1 MRLVASVQAKRGSS
15 RGLVH
20 YIAHSKLD
28 TEREPEKTRELFNEF
43 ADSLSVES
51 ANNSMRIGI
60 ARGRPSNDELHHV
73 VLSFRPDDYRA
84 LGTNGKQRRRAVK
97 DTTRAAMKQLEKG
110 LGADRLSWAAAVHLN
125 TENPHVHI
133 AIQRE
138 YFTKEIERRV
148 MTRVPREALPHFEL
162 RDTEKVLVPGLL
174 IESATVK
181 MDDLIERERGHIRT
195 SDRDTVQPTI
205 YPPSSSENPVVNV
218 DHDLVAER
226 DILRRGLLAKHELRR
241 IDTKITALIEH
252 GDQRRFLVSD
262 PLSGERRR
270 LSLADLA
277 QRGSGSA
284 TDPGGSP
291 TRQIR
296 TILFKMLAKE
306 EAAKAQLQNDEG
318 DTMREADR
326 IRNEYRNKGRKLPVP
341 PLTKDEL
348 DKMQDN
354 CLGNTDVREFSYLE
368 RIRSELEQSG
378 DIRPRSKAD
387 LQRIAAQKRVSDL
400 RAKYDQR
407 HHYEMASRSFY
418 RFVLIDDRR
427 VSLAQLDRM
436 ENPPKNPTSSFVEK
450 VKETAARLSGK
461 ARGPGIGDD
470 NDRIKIEIVNK
481 LNEELEDIKKDQKGE
496 QNKARILEK
505 ILTKNLEHGN
515 TEPAYSPEQLAEVE
529 TLSLR
534 LKERAIYEENWDKQR
549 ALIDSAREDCEAYRK
564 LIKADPGTHFDEYK
578 NNIAAGRAVAREIVA
593 KVEYQKAKESLETF
607 KKSKRF
613 QKVGVAD
620 KTTDTVAFFS
630 LHDVDLS
637 SRGSL
642 LDRALSQLLEGREH
656 RLLRRTVT
664 SLLSEREQRL
674 NNEVTAAKG
683 ILAAALSSS
692 SEFKQFSLF
701 SLKSEVTHQPIFTS
715 SEVMALENRAANM
728 HNPKEAVRLRAI
740 IESSG
745 DRPHRHLSEILRDF
759 ADPEVTPDKG
769 KTLDSSSRPEKLS
782 LDRTSEIDGN
792 AREPEKEDRSVLHPH
807 NHLRR

>member
-28 TEREPEKTRELFNEF
+28 TEREPEKTRELFNAF

-51 ANNSMRIGI
+51 ANNSMKVGI
-60 ARGRPSNDELHHV
+60 ARGRPSNDELHHI
-73 VLSFRPDDYRA
+73 VLSFRPDDYSA
-84 LGTNGKQRRRAVK
+84 LGTNEKQRRRAVK
-97 DTTRAAMKQLEKG
+97 DTTRAAMKQLEYG
-110 LGADRLSWAAAVHLN
+110 LGAERLSWSAAVHLN

-133 AIQRE
+133 AIQKE

-148 MTRVPREALPHFEL
+148 MTKIPREALPHFEL
-162 RDTEKVLVPGLL
+162 HDAEKILVPGFL
-174 IESATVK
+174 IESATMK
-181 MDDLIERERGHIRT
+181 MDDLIERERGKIKT
-195 SDRDTVQPTI
+195 SDRDTIRSTP
-205 YPPSSSENPVVNV
+205 YRHSNNKNPAVNLDYDV
-218 DHDLVAER
+218 VAER
-226 DILRRGLLAKHELRR
+226 DILRRGILAKHELNC
-241 IDTKITALIEH
+241 INTKITALIEH
-252 GDQRRFLVSD
+252 GDERRFLVFD

-270 LSLADLA
+270 LSLTDLE

-284 TDPGGSP
+284 TDSSVSP

-296 TILFKMLAKE
+296 TILFKMLGKE
-306 EAAKAQLQNDEG
+306 EAAKAQLQNDAG

-326 IRNEYRNKGRKLPVP
+326 IRNEYRKKGRKLPVP
-341 PLTKDEL
+341 PLTKNEL
-348 DKMQDN
+348 DKLQDN
-354 CLGNTDVREFSYLE
+354 CMGTTDVREFSYLE

-387 LQRIAAQKRVSDL
+387 LQRIAAQKRISDL

-407 HHYEMASRSFY
+407 HHYEMTSRSFY

-427 VSLAQLDRM
+427 VSLAQLDRT

-481 LNEELEDIKKDQKGE
+481 LNEELEDIKKDQKSE

-505 ILTKNLEHGN
+505 ILTKSLEHGN

-549 ALIDSAREDCEAYRK
+549 ALIDSAREDCRAYRK

-578 NNIAAGRAVAREIVA
+578 SNIAAGRAVAREIVA

-642 LDRALSQLLEGREH
+642 LDRAVGELFEGREH
-656 RLLRRTVT
+656 RSLRRTVT
-664 SLLSEREQRL
+664 SLVSEREQRL
-674 NNEVTAAKG
+674 NDEVTAAKG

-701 SLKSEVTHQPIFTS
+701 SLKSEATHQPIFTS
-715 SEVMALENRAANM
+715 SEVRALEIRAANM
-728 HNPKEAVRLRAI
+728 RNPKEAVRLRAI

-759 ADPEVTPDKG
+759 ADPEITADKG
-769 KTLDSSSRPEKLS
+769 KTLDSSSRQEKLWP
-782 LDRTSEIDGN
+782 DRI
-792 AREPEKEDRSVLHPH
+792 PETEGMVRQHDKEDRSVLHLH